1 MSEMMDNQNDEFPSI
16 RIEFTNENESPT
28 PVLAKIKPSFADKFK
43 SRKNVD
49 GKLRRNLDK
58 IETDRL
64 LKKI

>member
-1 MSEMMDNQNDEFPSI
+1 MREMMDKQKEDYPPI
-16 RIEFTNENESPT
+16 RIEFTNKTDSPT

-43 SRKNVD
+43 SSKNVD

-64 LKKI
+64 SKKM